1 MLIPFSWLTDF
12 IKTEKTPE
20 EIAHLLTM
28 LGLEVEGIETDHGEV
43 VFDIGITPNRPDCL
57 NLAGIARE
65 LKASTGKE
73 IILPEHSIQPD
84 FSEEFK
90 ISIDSHLCRRYAGRI
105 IRDVRIG
112 PSPEWMA
119 RRLELSGLRPIN
131 NVVDIT
137 NYVLLEFGHPLHAF
151 DLDTLKGKTIR
162 VDISGN
168 SRILKTLDS
177 VERQISKNDLLIWD
191 GERPVAIAGIMG
203 GFETEV
209 TEKTINV
216 FLESAYFDPISIR
229 RTSRRLSLKTEASYR
244 FERGTD
250 IEGLITA
257 LDRAALLMKQLCGG
271 RVSQL
276 IDVYPGRYI
285 PGKVTLRFKRIEQL
299 IGIKI
304 PEERV
309 IDILQSLDFKI
320 IDTISSALT
329 VEVPSFRVDIENE
342 TDLVEEVARHYGYE
356 KIPVSLP
363 EAPLNLDTGTD
374 KDRIELLKDVLLL
387 SGFNE
392 AINYSF
398 MNPTVLDRLNIPE
411 KDRRRACVE
420 LINPLRKED
429 SALRTFLLPSL
440 IDNLLHN
447 IFQGIRDI
455 KLFEIAKVFQKGG
468 MELPDETRC
477 IGIVYLYTPGQRLWE
492 DRPDVFY
499 LLKGVVEKLFQVS
512 NISDFSFAR
521 TTEPFL
527 HPGRSSDI
535 WVDKKKIGFVG
546 ILSPQIKAEFDMREI
561 KEDIGVAE
569 LNLDLL
575 FSCKQRTI
583 EYTPLPK
590 FPPIRRD
597 IALLVDKSLEAET
610 IFSLIKTYSTDIIED
625 VNIFD
630 VYEGKNIPEGKKSVA
645 TSIIYRSNERTLKDE
660 EVDRVHRDLIDYLIR
675 KTGGQLR
682 S

>member
-1 MLIPFSWLTDF
+1 MLIPFSWLKEF
-12 IKTEKTPE
+12 IDTVSSPE
-20 EIAHLLTM
+20 EVAHTLTM
-28 LGLEVEGIETDHGEV
+28 LGLEVEGIETEHNEI

-57 NLAGIARE
+57 SLLGIARE
-65 LKASTGKE
+65 LKASTGEE

-105 IRDVRIG
+105 IRDVKIG

-162 VDISGN
+162 VDTPDTI
-168 SRILKTLDS
+168 RVLKTLDS
-177 VERQISKNDLLIWD
+177 VERQVNENDLLIWD
-191 GERPVAIAGIMG
+191 GERPVALAGIMG
-203 GFETEV
+203 GLETEV
-209 TEKTINV
+209 TEKTTDV

-257 LDRAALLMKQLCGG
+257 LDRAAFLMKQLCGG
-271 RVSQL
+271 RLSQL
-276 IDVYPGRYI
+276 IDVYPDRYI
-285 PGKVTLRFKRIEQL
+285 PGKITLRFKRIEQL
-299 IGIKI
+299 LGIRI
-304 PEERV
+304 PDERV

-320 IDTISSALT
+320 TDTTSSALT
-329 VEVPSFRVDIENE
+329 VEAPSFRVDIENE
-342 TDLVEEVARHYGYE
+342 TDLIEEVARHYGYE

-363 EAPLNLDTGTD
+363 EAPLSLDTVSD
-374 KDRIELLKDVLLL
+374 KDRTELLKNVLLL

-398 MNPTVLDRLNIPE
+398 MNPAILDRLNIPTD
-411 KDRRRACVE
+411 DRRRACVE

-455 KLFEIAKVFQKGG
+455 KLFEIARVFQKGG
-468 MELPDETRC
+468 KELPDETKSL
-477 IGIVYLYTPGQRLWE
+477 GILYLYTPGQRLWE

-512 NISDFSFAR
+512 NISDFSFVR

-535 WVDKKKIGFVG
+535 WLDKEKIGFVG
-546 ILSPQIKAEFDMREI
+546 ILSPQIKAEFDIREI

-569 LNLDLL
+569 LNLDILIN
-575 FSCKQRTI
+575 CRQRVV
-583 EYTPLPK
+583 EYKPLAR
-590 FPPIRRD
+590 FPAIRRD
-597 IALLVDKSLEAET
+597 IALLVDKGVEAET
-610 IFSLIKTYSTDIIED
+610 ILSVIGTYRTDIIEE

-630 VYEGKNIPEGKKSVA
+630 VYEGKNIPKGKRSIA
-645 TSIIYRSNERTLKDE
+645 TSIIYRSKEKTLKDE
-660 EVDRVHRDLIDYLIR
+660 EVDRVHRDLIDYLMK

>member
-12 IKTEKTPE
+12 IKTEKSPE
-20 EIAHLLTM
+20 EIAHILTM

-65 LKASTGKE
+65 LRASTGEE
-73 IILPEHSIQPD
+73 IILPEYSLQPD
-84 FSEEFK
+84 FTEDFK

-105 IRDVRIG
+105 IRDVTIE

-162 VDISGN
+162 VDTSGN

-177 VERQISKNDLLIWD
+177 VERQISENDLLIWD

-203 GFETEV
+203 GLETEV

-257 LDRAALLMKQLCGG
+257 LDRAAFLMKQLCGG

-304 PEERV
+304 PDERV

-320 IDTISSALT
+320 TDTSSSALT

-342 TDLVEEVARHYGYE
+342 TDLIEEVARHYGYE

-374 KDRIELLKDVLLL
+374 KDRTELLKDALLL

-398 MNPTVLDRLNIPE
+398 MNPAVLDRLNIPE
-411 KDRRRACVE
+411 GDYRRSFVE

-440 IDNLLHN
+440 INNLLHN
-447 IFQGIRDI
+447 LFQGVRDI

-468 MELPDETRC
+468 MELPDETKSL
-477 IGIVYLYTPGQRLWE
+477 GIVYLYTPGQRLWE

-499 LLKGVVEKLFQVS
+499 LLKGVVEKIFQVS
-512 NISDFSFAR
+512 NISDFSFVR

-535 WVDKKKIGFVG
+535 LVDKKKIGFIG
-546 ILSPQIKAEFDMREI
+546 ILSPQIKARFDIREI
-561 KEDIGVAE
+561 KEDIGVVE

-575 FSCKQRTI
+575 FNCKQRVV
-583 EYTPLPK
+583 EYKPLPK
-590 FPPIRRD
+590 FPAIRRD
-597 IALLVDKSLEAET
+597 IALLVDKGLEAET
-610 IFSLIKTYSTDIIED
+610 ILSLIGSYSTDIIEG

-660 EVDRVHRDLIDYLIR
+660 EVDKVHKDLIDYLIK